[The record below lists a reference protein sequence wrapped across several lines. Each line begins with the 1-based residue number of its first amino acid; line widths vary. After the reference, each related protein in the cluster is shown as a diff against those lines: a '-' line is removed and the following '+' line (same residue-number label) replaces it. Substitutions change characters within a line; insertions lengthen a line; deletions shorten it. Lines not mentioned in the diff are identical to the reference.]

1 MRDFL
6 VSIIIP
12 TFNRYELV
20 KGAIENVLLQT
31 YSNFEVIV
39 VEDGSSSGIKDYIR
53 KLNNNKIVYHRHSE
67 QKGLGAARNT
77 GTRIAKGEYVA
88 FLDDDDR
95 WIEEKISLQYD
106 LISRY
111 NDEKIMIYCG
121 NIRLNQNG
129 LSEES
134 IPKSKGKMSKF
145 FFNGYCI
152 GSSCMMIPRE
162 LLLSI
167 GGHSEDLTSC
177 IDHDLWL
184 KLSLAGFRM
193 DFVPK
198 GLVYSIK
205 HTNQRMME
213 DIEER
218 LKGINQFIKK
228 WEKIV
233 KDQAEQKGWENMK
246 RIYHVQT
253 ATMLVNKFSSGLIS
267 RRKLYDY
274 LRVLLSILELDYTY
288 LDLII
293 SSFGKVHYTP
303 ISKSKL
309 KIFRKLKS
317 ML

>member
-1 MRDFL
+1 
-6 VSIIIP
+6 
-12 TFNRYELV
+12 LV

-233 KDQAEQKGWENMK
+233 KDQAGQKGWENMK

-267 RRKLYDY
+267 RRKLYNY

>member
-1 MRDFL
+1 M
-6 VSIIIP
+6 
-12 TFNRYELV
+12 V
-20 KGAIENVLLQT
+20 KGAVNNAKKQT
-31 YSNFEVIV
+31 YPNIEIII
-39 VEDGSSSGIKDYIR
+39 VEDGSNCGIDKFI
-53 KLNNNKIVYHRHSE
+53 KSLNDNCILYYAHKRN
-67 QKGLGAARNT
+67 KGLSAARNT
-77 GTRIAKGEYVA
+77 GTRLARGKYVA
-88 FLDDDDR
+88 FMDDDER
-95 WIEEKISLQYD
+95 WLKDKIALQFK
-106 LISRY
+106 LISSF
-111 NDEKIMIYCG
+111 NDDKIMVYCG
-121 NIRLNQNG
+121 NIIMNNNG
-129 LSEES
+129 KR
-134 IPKSKGKMSKF
+134 IQYVPKARGEMLKY

-152 GSSCMMIPRE
+152 GSSCMMIPKE

-205 HTNQRMME
+205 HTNLRMME

-233 KDQAEQKGWENMK
+233 KDQAGQKGWENMK

>member
-1 MRDFL
+1 M
-6 VSIIIP
+6 
-12 TFNRYELV
+12 
-20 KGAIENVLLQT
+20 
-31 YSNFEVIV
+31 
-39 VEDGSSSGIKDYIR
+39 
-53 KLNNNKIVYHRHSE
+53 
-67 QKGLGAARNT
+67 
-77 GTRIAKGEYVA
+77 
-88 FLDDDDR
+88 
-95 WIEEKISLQYD
+95 
-106 LISRY
+106 
-111 NDEKIMIYCG
+111 
-121 NIRLNQNG
+121 
-129 LSEES
+129 
-134 IPKSKGKMSKF
+134 IPK
-145 FFNGYCI
+145 
-152 GSSCMMIPRE
+152 E

-213 DIEER
+213 DIDER
-218 LKGINQFIKK
+218 LKGINQFFRK

-233 KDQAEQKGWENMK
+233 KDQAVQKGWENIE

-253 ATMLVNKFSSGLIS
+253 ATMLVNKFATGLIS
-267 RRKLYDY
+267 RRELYNY
-274 LRVLLSILELDYTY
+274 LRVLFSIVELDYNY

-309 KIFRKLKS
+309 KIFRKLRS

>member
-1 MRDFL
+1 LRDFL

-233 KDQAEQKGWENMK
+233 KDQAGQKGWENMK

>member
-1 MRDFL
+1 M
-6 VSIIIP
+6 
-12 TFNRYELV
+12 V

-233 KDQAEQKGWENMK
+233 KDQAGQKGWENMK

>member
-1 MRDFL
+1 M
-6 VSIIIP
+6 
-12 TFNRYELV
+12 V

-213 DIEER
+213 DIDER

-233 KDQAEQKGWENMK
+233 KDQAGQKGWENMK

>member
-39 VEDGSSSGIKDYIR
+39 VEDGSSSRIKDYIR

-213 DIEER
+213 DIDER
-218 LKGINQFIKK
+218 LKGINQFFRK

-233 KDQAEQKGWENMK
+233 KDQAVQKGWENIE

-253 ATMLVNKFSSGLIS
+253 ATMLVNKFATGLIS
-267 RRKLYDY
+267 RRELYNY
-274 LRVLLSILELDYTY
+274 LRVLFSIVELDYNY

-309 KIFRKLKS
+309 KIFRKLRS